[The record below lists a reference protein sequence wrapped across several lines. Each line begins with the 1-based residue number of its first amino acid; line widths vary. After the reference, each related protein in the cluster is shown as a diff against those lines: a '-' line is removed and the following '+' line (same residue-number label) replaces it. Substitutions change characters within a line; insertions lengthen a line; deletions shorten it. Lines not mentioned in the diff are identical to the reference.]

1 MGRGSS
7 SFSGTLPGAGE
18 LVGRF
23 SVWEVTERFSFA
35 LKSAPLVVA
44 LHRELW
50 AQVKTVDKAMSLLRQ
65 FSLEDPEIGLNELA
79 RRTGEDKAVT
89 RRLLI
94 SLCKHDFLEQNPE
107 TRKYR
112 LGHGFLSLA
121 RLREATVPMT
131 KATRVVSRW
140 LSAKANETVHVGI
153 PGAEGMLT
161 VSYMLPPR
169 GNVINLRPAE
179 RFPYHASASGLAFL
193 AFCTPDT
200 RDRLLRLD
208 REKVTRF
215 TVTEQDALLDQIG
228 AAQQRGYALTRH
240 TVEVGVSSIA
250 LPFFAQGEDPAGT
263 IAIAVPD
270 VSLDQ
275 TRQVELAGLLRIAV
289 EKLELALTGQ
299 TSLKREQ

>member
-1 MGRGSS
+1 M
-7 SFSGTLPGAGE
+7 
-18 LVGRF
+18 
-23 SVWEVTERFSFA
+23 
-35 LKSAPLVVA
+35 
-44 LHRELW
+44 
-50 AQVKTVDKAMSLLRQ
+50 KTVDKAMSLLRQ

-193 AFCTPDT
+193 AFCTPET
-200 RDRLLRLD
+200 RDRLLRLKRD
-208 REKVTRF
+208 KVTRF
-215 TVTEQDALLDQIG
+215 TVTDYDELLDQITVT
-228 AAQQRGYALTRH
+228 QQRGHALTRH

-250 LPFFAQGEDPAGT
+250 IPFFAQDENPAGT

-270 VSLDQ
+270 VSLDEA
-275 TRQVELAGLLRIAV
+275 RRIELAELLGVAV
-289 EKLELALTGQ
+289 EKLELALIGRTASQRG
-299 TSLKREQ
+299 S